1 MLGLRPLMKPQRR
14 ARAPSLLIRRLFV
27 LVVFLATIL
36 LVLLAASTEWLT
48 SFGAP
53 PEGARLERMQRNPR
67 FFNGAF
73 TNTRDVTTMSDDV
86 GTWALL
92 KEYVFGDAQRSPDR
106 ALPVVDPTTTWSTAP
121 QSGLRVTWL
130 GHSTTLIEIDGARI
144 LTDPMFSHRAS
155 PSTLVGPARFQPPP
169 VRFADLPGL
178 DAVLIS
184 HDHYDHLD
192 MATVRALSAKG
203 LTFYVP
209 LGVGAHLEAW
219 GVPVEQVVEL
229 EWWQSA
235 ELPDRPIRLHATPA
249 QHFSGRAI
257 HDENVTLWSS
267 WVLEGPEH
275 RVFFSGDTGR
285 APEFPEVG
293 ERLGPFDLVM
303 LEVGAFHRAWG
314 AIHLGPEQA
323 VEVHAELG
331 GGALMPI
338 HWGTFN
344 LALHGWDEPLEVL
357 LRIAQERSLP
367 LLTPRPG
374 EPIEPERVPSPSP
387 WWRAATAR

>member
-1 MLGLRPLMKPQRR
+1 MKPVRR
-14 ARAPSLLIRRLFV
+14 RAPSLLIRRLFV
-27 LVVFLATIL
+27 LVVFLATLL

-53 PEGARLERMQRNPR
+53 PEGPRLERMQRNPR
-67 FFNGAF
+67 FFDGAF
-73 TNTRDVTTMSDDV
+73 TNTRDVSTMSGD
-86 GTWALL
+86 GGGWALL
-92 KEYVFGDAQRSPDR
+92 REYLSGDAQRSPER
-106 ALPVVDPTTTWSTAP
+106 PLPVVDPSGAWSTP
-121 QSGLRVTWL
+121 PESGLRVTWL

-144 LTDPMFSHRAS
+144 LTDPMFSLRAS

-169 VRFADLPGL
+169 VPFSALPEL
-178 DAVLIS
+178 HAVIIS

-203 LTFYVP
+203 LPFYVP

-219 GVPVEQVVEL
+219 GVPAEQVVEL

-235 ELPDRPIRLHATPA
+235 ALSELPIRLHATPA
-249 QHFSGRAI
+249 QHFSGRAL
-257 HDENVTLWSS
+257 HDDNVTLWSS
-267 WVLEGPEH
+267 WVLEGPTH

-285 APEFPEVG
+285 APEFPEVR

-323 VEVHAELG
+323 VDVHAELG
-331 GGALMPI
+331 GGPLMPI

-344 LALHGWDEPLEVL
+344 LALHSWDEPLEVL
-357 LRIAQERSLP
+357 LRIAEERELP

-374 EPIEPERVPSPSP
+374 EALEPSRAPTAEA
-387 WWRAATAR
+387 WWRDVTAR